1 MIHTP
6 AALALSGPTDE
17 QELILM
23 AAVGM
28 QGLSKTLQKRCRP
41 PKWLLRKKRDLGAS
55 PSHKWA
61 LAARS
66 SSREI
71 GTIFW
76 KVGVQGRF
84 FQNFNRVWST

>member
-28 QGLSKTLQKRCRP
+28 QGVEEGP
-41 PKWLLRKKRDLGAS
+41 PKEVQAPKVVTQKKRDLGAS

-84 FQNFNRVWST
+84 FFPKFQ